1 MNSATWEGADGS
13 AGGAGGSDGAGGAGG
28 IGGVG
33 GAGGAIA
40 RARAEGRAALIAY
53 LPCGYPSLAGSV
65 DACRALIRGGAD
77 VIELGLPYSDPVMDG
92 PVIGQAVTA
101 ALAAGF
107 RVDDLFE
114 AVAELA
120 PSGRP
125 VEVMTY
131 YNPVFRRG
139 DQRFAADLAA
149 VGGAGLITP
158 DLIPEE
164 AGDWVAAADRFGLDK
179 IFLVAP
185 SSPPAR
191 LRLTAAACRG
201 FTYATSTM
209 GVTGARQS
217 LSELARPLVERTR
230 GAGAANVCVG
240 VGVST
245 PDQAAEVAGFADGV
259 IVGSAF
265 VQRLTAG
272 QDLEAFAA
280 ALREAAAR

>member
-1 MNSATWEGADGS
+1 VSEETENLPAAR
-13 AGGAGGSDGAGGAGG
+13 AAA
-28 IGGVG
+28 
-33 GAGGAIA
+33 AIA
-40 RARAEGRAALIAY
+40 RARDDGRAALVAY
-53 LPCGYPSLAGSV
+53 LPCGFPSLTGSI

-77 VIELGLPYSDPVMDG
+77 IIELGLPYSDPVMDG

-114 AVAELA
+114 AVAEL
-120 PSGRP
+120 SGTGVP
-125 VEVMTY
+125 IEVMTY

-139 DQRFAADLAA
+139 DERFAADLAA

-164 AGDWVAAADRFGLDK
+164 AGDWTAAADRFGLDK

-185 SSPPAR
+185 SSPPDR

-209 GVTGARQS
+209 GVTGLRTS

-230 GAGAANVCVG
+230 AAGATNVCVG

-245 PDQAAEVAGFADGV
+245 PHQAAEVAAFADGV

-265 VQRLTAG
+265 VKRLAAG
-272 QDLEAFAA
+272 QDIEAFGAV
-280 ALREAAAR
+280 LREATVR